1 MNKAIKFAARIASIA
16 CIGSVGIEATRY
28 YAKSNPIVINRAN
41 GWQQTAEGADILNDQ
56 VDLGG
61 R

>member
-56 VDLGG
+56 VD
-61 R
+61 